1 VTEEEIVAFVATL
14 PGTTAMTA
22 SEDNGAPEVAW
33 GDTFFFRE
41 PNGKLPFAT
50 LVVSDYPGFDE
61 RSRLD
66 RPGVF
71 RLNVGVGRERFEEL
85 VGYPPSAH
93 AERAGEFDY
102 TELDRLLPHPA
113 YAAQAWVSILNP
125 GERTEELARA
135 LLTEACARLTR
146 SG

>member
-1 VTEEEIVAFVATL
+1 MTEEEIVRLVAAM
-14 PGTTAMTA
+14 PGTAAMTA
-22 SEDNGAPEVAW
+22 SEDNGAPQVAW

-41 PNGKLPFAT
+41 PERKLPFAT

-61 RSRLD
+61 RSQLD

-85 VGYPPSAH
+85 IGYPPSAH
-93 AERAGEFDY
+93 AERSGEFDY

-135 LLTEACARLTR
+135 LLAEASRALRR
-146 SG
+146 P